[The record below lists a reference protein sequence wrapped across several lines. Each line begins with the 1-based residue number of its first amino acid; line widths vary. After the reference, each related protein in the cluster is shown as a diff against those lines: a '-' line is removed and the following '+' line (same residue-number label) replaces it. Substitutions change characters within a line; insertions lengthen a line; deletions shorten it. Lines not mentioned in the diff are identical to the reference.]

1 MRIEKER
8 HKVNIIF
15 QDGTLVKGFIHINPG
30 ERVLDFINNLRTNFI
45 AVTNAEFYYTKE
57 SQLFRVKPKFS
68 AKRDVI
74 ILNKSAVKWIEE
86 I

>member
-8 HKVNIIF
+8 RKVNIVC
-15 QDGTLVKGFIHINPG
+15 QDGTLVRGFIHINPG
-30 ERVLDFINNLRTNFI
+30 ERVLDFINDLRKNFI

-57 SQLFRVKPKFS
+57 SQLFRVRPKLS
-68 AKRDVI
+68 IKKDVI
-74 ILNKSAVKWIEE
+74 ILNKSAIKWIEE